1 MNVNA
6 AKKIPPE
13 QLGRTLYGMLTGWE
27 ETQEK
32 EFVKAIDEAA
42 DACNEEIKNCL
53 RKGHGVRTGTYR
65 SNFRLDS
72 EWITKHHYKREWYVA
87 NGHHRLTHL
96 LENGHPIMDG
106 TGRVHAISPPIKHIK
121 YGRQIAEQVLEERL
135 AGLWGG

>member
-13 QLGRTLYGMLTGWE
+13 QLGRTLYEMLTEWE

-42 DACNEEIKNCL
+42 DACNDTIKQYAPVG
-53 RKGHGVRTGTYR
+53 KGKRAGTYR
-65 SNFRLDS
+65 NSFVIDRA
-72 EWITKHHYKREWYVA
+72 WQARHHYAAEWHAKEPEY
-87 NGHHRLTHL
+87 RLTHL
-96 LENGHPIMDG
+96 LENGHLTRDG
-106 TGRVHAISPPIKHIK
+106 TSRTKAIKHIK
-121 YGRQIAEQVLEERL
+121 YGRQIAERVLEEKL